1 MQNCSSCSKLFF
13 FLSYSSVCHS
23 LMTNFVTAVRGW
35 QFWDVSA
42 DSKLELHRCH
52 YDVWENL

>member
-1 MQNCSSCSKLFF
+1 
-13 FLSYSSVCHS
+13 
-23 LMTNFVTAVRGW
+23 MTNFVTAVRGW